1 MENQWRE
8 KLGIEIGMTKDQAL
22 EKFIDWQQNKKT
34 CQRCEGDKYVDYC
47 PIHLICEEAQNER
60 DAKGFQSKLPCGE
73 RPRPPCKRWM
83 TEGFN
88 PRSRAGSDQIYLFP
102 YHMTHWFQSTLP
114 CGERRLV

>member
-60 DAKGFQSKLPCGE
+60 DAKGNDNRGRTSQTDEPKTLRTELSQTRE
-73 RPRPPCKRWM
+73 RASLR
-83 TEGFN
+83 
-88 PRSRAGSDQIYLFP
+88 
-102 YHMTHWFQSTLP
+102 
-114 CGERRLV
+114 